1 MEQMFD
7 PRDLAQELSLGL
19 PSAPSCTLGGVS
31 LSDGAWRPPS
41 SNFRQLK
48 VTGA

>member
-19 PSAPSCTLGGVS
+19 PSALSCTLGDVCCYLMELGDFPR
-31 LSDGAWRPPS
+31 LILGI
-41 SNFRQLK
+41 
-48 VTGA
+48 